1 MKKIMLWAALACV
14 VAGGP
19 VSTQAAPAAP
29 YSTANTKIGT
39 LLADAAA
46 KAVVA
51 RRFPMLVKSRAV
63 ASGMANGMTL
73 KSLKRFKPDVF
84 TDAALA
90 ATDAELSKLP
100 SK

>member
-1 MKKIMLWAALACV
+1 MRKFLLWAALAA
-14 VAGGP
+14 AGGS
-19 VSTQAAPAAP
+19 VSALATPLVP
-29 YSTANTKIGT
+29 YSTAVTKIGT
-39 LLADAAA
+39 LLADPAA
-46 KAVVA
+46 KAVIA

-73 KSLKRFKPDVF
+73 KNLKQFKPDVF

-90 ATDAELSKLP
+90 ATDADFSKLP